1 MAFCRQRFDHSTSAK
16 TRLGLLWLCFSCAM
30 FFSISRG
37 MGQTRPEGI
46 GICSGMNPASQ
57 KVTASIDSS
66 EAVEDPATQSD
77 SRSDEKA
84 ANQELDA
91 SAVLPVLNTV
101 VLWQE
106 TGPAI
111 QEMPAAGKK
120 PDSEAL
126 KINALTGIGN
136 ADPNNYSSLT
146 GKERWHFY
154 LNQNFTTP
162 AALIAPMFSG
172 LWDQAAGEPQ
182 EWGGGMKGYG
192 RRVASRYG
200 AGLVGGSV
208 QSGMSAILGQEPRY
222 IRSSES
228 TVLGRMGHAF
238 LYGFITYNNEGKR
251 RFAIA
256 TLGSYYASSMTAIM
270 WMPDRFTVL
279 GDGVREGNRQV
290 IFSGVVNQLQ
300 EFWPDIRRI
309 VFRRH

>member
-1 MAFCRQRFDHSTSAK
+1 MAFCREGFEYSIYAK
-16 TRLGLLWLCFSCAM
+16 TRPGLAWLCFSFAM
-30 FFSISRG
+30 LIINSNG
-37 MGQTRPEGI
+37 MGQTRLQGADTRQEI
-46 GICSGMNPASQ
+46 DPASQ
-57 KVTASIDSS
+57 KMQAAIDGS
-66 EAVEDPATQSD
+66 ETVESPSTRLD
-77 SRSDEKA
+77 SRSDEKG
-84 ANQELDA
+84 ANQESDTSGILPA
-91 SAVLPVLNTV
+91 SNTL

-111 QEMPAAGKK
+111 QENLAAGKK
-120 PDSEAL
+120 ADPAAL
-126 KINALTGIGN
+126 KVNAITGIGN
-136 ADPNNYSSLT
+136 ADPINYAPLT

-162 AALIAPMFSG
+162 AAVIAPMFSASM
-172 LWDQAAGEPQ
+172 DQMTGQPQ
-182 EWGGGMKGYG
+182 EWGGGMEGYG

-200 AGLVGGSV
+200 AGLVQGSV
-208 QSGMSAILGQEPRY
+208 QSGMCALLGQEPRY
-222 IRSSES
+222 VRSSES
-228 TVLGRMGHAF
+228 TILGRMRHAF

-256 TLGSYYASSMTAIM
+256 TLGSYYVSSMTAIM
-270 WMPDRFTVL
+270 WMPERFTVA